1 MANLM
6 NLDIRNGFCIVRS
19 DVDNIVIQLLVME
32 IQGSSSSVASA
43 EGPTYLSRLRKR

>member
-19 DVDNIVIQLLVME
+19 DVDIVIQPLFME
-32 IQGSSSSVASA
+32 IQGSSSSVAS
-43 EGPTYLSRLRKR
+43 EGPRYLSRLRKR